1 MADDNIMEIVITKA
15 KRTVSCDTRN
25 IPAEAFADIVYR
37 GISEILNSGMSKL
50 TVKDLEGDELEE
62 VRAQIFAKAEENL
75 KALYAGEIKP
85 KGSRG
90 KGKSAKI
97 PQEVKTVAMRLARDL
112 VKDQIRADG
121 EKPSHY
127 KPSDITKWAKDL
139 LESDASLYEMAKAE
153 VDARKAI
160 PVKISLS
167 GLKPDEKRV
176 AKAEADKAKRKADK
190 ASLSATQAG
199 IPTRRKA
206 KPVAHA
212 TH

>member
-1 MADDNIMEIVITKA
+1 MADENIMEIVITKA
-15 KRTVSCDTRN
+15 KRALQVNTRD
-25 IPAEAFADIVYR
+25 IPAEMFTDIVYR

-62 VRAQIFAKAEENL
+62 VQTQIYAKAEENL

-90 KGKSAKI
+90 KGKAAKI
-97 PQEVKTVAMRLARDL
+97 PAEVKTVAMRLARDL

-139 LESDASLYEMAKAE
+139 LEADASLIEMAKAE
-153 VDARKAI
+153 VEARKAI
-160 PVKISLS
+160 PVKISLA
-167 GLKPDEKRV
+167 GLKPDAKLV
-176 AKAEADKAKRKADK
+176 QKAEEAKAKRKATK
-190 ASLSATQAG
+190 TLSATQAG
-199 IPTRRKA
+199 IPTRRKGKGA
-206 KPVAHA
+206 SA
-212 TH
+212 TVQ